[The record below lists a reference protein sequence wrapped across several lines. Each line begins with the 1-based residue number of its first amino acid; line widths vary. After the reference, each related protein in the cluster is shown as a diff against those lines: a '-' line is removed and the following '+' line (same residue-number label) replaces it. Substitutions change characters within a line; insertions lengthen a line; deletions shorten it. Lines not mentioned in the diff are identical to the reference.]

1 MNDSLS
7 IDEIIKQAEEIREKT
22 VKKAQS
28 ALEDVNNSAKEITE
42 REIEVPKPEP
52 ENIKIA
58 SKSDKS
64 SKFKQNEVADKTKV
78 SPAIKVDDKTKHIE
92 FKPKSNQIDR
102 DFEEQKTVQK
112 SFFSNKNLKEP
123 IYSKK
128 PPEIIERPATIK
140 SKSKFDKTDDL
151 EQIPTIVAVEEL
163 EKTKILLTRE
173 EIKQREEKAQEQK
186 EEEQGVQIVLDG
198 FDDETKQIA
207 KIDEELAEQQLKE
220 RRKEK
225 VNKFRIFA
233 PEDIEDA
240 KKQDKDTVVK
250 KEYESANEQSTFS
263 KRLDESLSSVSLSL
277 KITGV

>member
-58 SKSDKS
+58 SKSDKF

-102 DFEEQKTVQK
+102 DFEEQK
-112 SFFSNKNLKEP
+112 
-123 IYSKK
+123 
-128 PPEIIERPATIK
+128 R
-140 SKSKFDKTDDL
+140 
-151 EQIPTIVAVEEL
+151 
-163 EKTKILLTRE
+163 
-173 EIKQREEKAQEQK
+173 
-186 EEEQGVQIVLDG
+186 
-198 FDDETKQIA
+198 
-207 KIDEELAEQQLKE
+207 
-220 RRKEK
+220 
-225 VNKFRIFA
+225 
-233 PEDIEDA
+233 
-240 KKQDKDTVVK
+240 
-250 KEYESANEQSTFS
+250 
-263 KRLDESLSSVSLSL
+263 
-277 KITGV
+277 

>member
-58 SKSDKS
+58 SKSDKF

-140 SKSKFDKTDDL
+140 SKSKFDKTGDL

-250 KEYESANEQSTFS
+250 KNMKVQT
-263 KRLDESLSSVSLSL
+263 SSQHFQKGLMNHFLPFRFHL
-277 KITGV
+277 KSQVY

>member
-58 SKSDKS
+58 SKSDKF

-140 SKSKFDKTDDL
+140 SKSKFDKTGDL

-240 KKQDKDTVVK
+240 KKQDKD
-250 KEYESANEQSTFS
+250 
-263 KRLDESLSSVSLSL
+263 KR
-277 KITGV
+277 I

>member
-78 SPAIKVDDKTKHIE
+78 SPAIKADDKTKHIE

-102 DFEEQKTVQK
+102 DFEEQKNVQK
-112 SFFSNKNLKEP
+112 NLF
-123 IYSKK
+123 IQ
-128 PPEIIERPATIK
+128 
-140 SKSKFDKTDDL
+140 KTRL
-151 EQIPTIVAVEEL
+151 
-163 EKTKILLTRE
+163 KLLNARLPLKASQSL
-173 EIKQREEKAQEQK
+173 IKQT
-186 EEEQGVQIVLDG
+186 IW
-198 FDDETKQIA
+198 
-207 KIDEELAEQQLKE
+207 
-220 RRKEK
+220 
-225 VNKFRIFA
+225 
-233 PEDIEDA
+233 
-240 KKQDKDTVVK
+240 
-250 KEYESANEQSTFS
+250 S
-263 KRLDESLSSVSLSL
+263 KYLLL
-277 KITGV
+277 

>member
-1 MNDSLS
+1 M
-7 IDEIIKQAEEIREKT
+7 T
-22 VKKAQS
+22 GKA
-28 ALEDVNNSAKEITE
+28 DF
-42 REIEVPKPEP
+42 

-58 SKSDKS
+58 SKSDKF

-102 DFEEQKTVQK
+102 NFEEQKTVQK

-140 SKSKFDKTDDL
+140 SKSKFDKTGDL

-173 EIKQREEKAQEQK
+173 EI
-186 EEEQGVQIVLDG
+186 
-198 FDDETKQIA
+198 
-207 KIDEELAEQQLKE
+207 
-220 RRKEK
+220 RRTRCS
-225 VNKFRIFA
+225 NCA
-233 PEDIEDA
+233 
-240 KKQDKDTVVK
+240 
-250 KEYESANEQSTFS
+250 
-263 KRLDESLSSVSLSL
+263 
-277 KITGV
+277 

>member
-78 SPAIKVDDKTKHIE
+78 SPAIKADDKTKHIE

-140 SKSKFDKTDDL
+140 SKSKFDKTEDL

-163 EKTKILLTRE
+163 EKPRFCLRGKKLSS
-173 EIKQREEKAQEQK
+173 
-186 EEEQGVQIVLDG
+186 
-198 FDDETKQIA
+198 
-207 KIDEELAEQQLKE
+207 
-220 RRKEK
+220 
-225 VNKFRIFA
+225 
-233 PEDIEDA
+233 A
-240 KKQDKDTVVK
+240 KKKRR
-250 KEYESANEQSTFS
+250 S
-263 KRLDESLSSVSLSL
+263 KRKKNKVFKLCL
-277 KITGV
+277 TGLTMKQSR

>member
-58 SKSDKS
+58 SKSDKF

-78 SPAIKVDDKTKHIE
+78 SPAIKADDKTKHIE

-140 SKSKFDKTDDL
+140 SKSKFDKTGDL

-173 EIKQREEKAQEQK
+173 EIK
-186 EEEQGVQIVLDG
+186 
-198 FDDETKQIA
+198 
-207 KIDEELAEQQLKE
+207 
-220 RRKEK
+220 
-225 VNKFRIFA
+225 
-233 PEDIEDA
+233 
-240 KKQDKDTVVK
+240 
-250 KEYESANEQSTFS
+250 
-263 KRLDESLSSVSLSL
+263 
-277 KITGV
+277 

>member
-78 SPAIKVDDKTKHIE
+78 SPAIKADDKTKHIE

-112 SFFSNKNLKEP
+112 RFFYNKNLK
-123 IYSKK
+123 
-128 PPEIIERPATIK
+128 
-140 SKSKFDKTDDL
+140 
-151 EQIPTIVAVEEL
+151 
-163 EKTKILLTRE
+163 
-173 EIKQREEKAQEQK
+173 
-186 EEEQGVQIVLDG
+186 
-198 FDDETKQIA
+198 
-207 KIDEELAEQQLKE
+207 
-220 RRKEK
+220 
-225 VNKFRIFA
+225 
-233 PEDIEDA
+233 
-240 KKQDKDTVVK
+240 
-250 KEYESANEQSTFS
+250 
-263 KRLDESLSSVSLSL
+263 
-277 KITGV
+277 